1 MHERLNPP
9 TMAPPLGAYSHGVAV
24 EKGLRWIFVSGQLGI
39 APDGVLADGA
49 EAQADHAWSNVERV
63 LAAGGM
69 STADLVK
76 VTTFVVDRD
85 LIPAVRIARQKHLP
99 GPEFPAST
107 FVVVAGLARPEFLV
121 EIEAIAARAA

>member
-1 MHERLNPP
+1 MHDRLNPS

-49 EAQADHAWSNVERV
+49 AAQADHAWSNVLRV
-63 LAAGGM
+63 LASGGM
-69 STADLVK
+69 TVEDLIK

-85 LIPAVRIARQKHLP
+85 LIPAVRTARQKHLP

-107 FVVVAGLARPEFLV
+107 FIVVAGLARPEFLV
-121 EIEAIAARAA
+121 EIEAVAARAA